1 MMYDNAAE
9 FFNLV
14 ARQQLNEQEKE
25 IQNKKKQIR
34 KTQKRIVELD
44 KIFKRIYE
52 DNITD
57 AIPHERLLKLS
68 AEYETEQKE
77 L

>member
-52 DNITD
+52 D
-57 AIPHERLLKLS
+57 K
-68 AEYETEQKE
+68 
-77 L
+77 